1 MVLLKLLLANIIYLR
16 KVILMTF
23 DKKYVDENDDLLLYE
38 ILIHIL

>member
-23 DKKYVDENDDLLLYE
+23 DKKYVDEKDDLLLYE

>member
-1 MVLLKLLLANIIYLR
+1 MVSLKFLLANIIYLR

-23 DKKYVDENDDLLLYE
+23 DKKYADKKDDLLLYE